1 MFWRRKKRR
10 EENTQLAKLTI
21 EEAQKITKLCE
32 ELKDLEEFLNYHKN
46 SYFPEQLKIGVWHN
60 STYFSYYTS
69 ENLTNSIISAA
80 ICRVEELKNILKN
93 YD

>member
-32 ELKDLEEFLNYHKN
+32 E
-46 SYFPEQLKIGVWHN
+46 LKIGVWHN